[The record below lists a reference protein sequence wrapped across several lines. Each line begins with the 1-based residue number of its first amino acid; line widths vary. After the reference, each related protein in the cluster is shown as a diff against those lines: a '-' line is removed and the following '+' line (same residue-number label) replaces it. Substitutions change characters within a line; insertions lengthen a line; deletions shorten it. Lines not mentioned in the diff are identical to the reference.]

1 MSDTALEI
9 TEQMRSHLGI
19 YFAASKSTADAFS
32 TLMNTR
38 NVFDLVCACCDIEK
52 RTDYDDRLDMCGKT
66 FESLYQLDLN
76 EPGNR
81 MKIAWFCSEILKIVT
96 PLVYHYGTFG
106 TDAITT
112 EKLSGR

>member
-1 MSDTALEI
+1 MSDIEI

-19 YFAASKSTADAFS
+19 YFAAAKSTTDAFT

-52 RTDYDDRLDMCGKT
+52 RTDYDERLEVCSKE
-66 FESLYQLDLN
+66 FEMLYKLDLN

-81 MKIAWFCSEILKIVT
+81 MKIMWFCSEILKIVT

-106 TDAITT
+106 SDSITT
-112 EKLSGR
+112 EKLSGRG